1 MSNTSKVTPNAAENS
16 VAAAAAAAAL
26 VAAMAGVAAGTTAAA
41 AALCRFLNEESEA
54 EAAAVAARRRERDLA
69 SWRVRDAG
77 PIATASSAY
86 VSLPLTV
93 RDAGAI
99 RSTAERLGFRVAAV
113 PALKVGDV
121 GYTLV
126 YRGNDRLAIAE
137 TRDGVV
143 LQVHRAHVGTA
154 QTIVRQHSIDRVAD
168 YLRRRNMAASVTRL
182 SNDEVEIR
190 AQEPRGG
197 DGDDARAVVTARVG
211 ADGAVDLDVD
221 RCLGRRCEEYVNGIA
236 EAVGGKIQEVK
247 RKDAWYAE
255 TGQRADARQRSG
267 Y

>member
-16 VAAAAAAAAL
+16 AAAEAAAAAL
-26 VAAMAGVAAGTTAAA
+26 ATAMAGVAAGTTAAA

-77 PIATASSAY
+77 PVATASSAY

-99 RSTAERLGFRVAAV
+99 RSTAEQLGFRVAAV

-154 QTIVRQHSIDRVAD
+154 QTIVRQHSIDRVAN

-182 SNDEVEIR
+182 ANDEVEIR
-190 AQEPRGG
+190 AQEPR
-197 DGDDARAVVTARVG
+197 DGDDGRAVVTARVG
-211 ADGAVDLDVD
+211 ADGAIDLDVD